1 MSKFTVDHKV
11 QHSSDKTFE
20 TIQKVLSAGEDL
32 KKFDSKI
39 ECIFDS
45 SSKSCQIKGSQF
57 KADLKVVAVGEG
69 SNIEVV
75 VDLPFL
81 LMPFKGKIAE
91 SLTKMF
97 KKHLG

>member
-11 QHSSDKTFE
+11 QHSTDKTFE
-20 TIQKVLSAGEDL
+20 TIQKVLSAGDDL
-32 KKFDSKI
+32 KKFDPKI
-39 ECIFDS
+39 ECQFNAAN
-45 SSKSCQIKGSQF
+45 KTCLIKGSQF
-57 KADLKVVAVGEG
+57 KADLKVVSAGEG
-69 SNIEVV
+69 SKIEVE

>member
-20 TIQKVLSAGEDL
+20 TIQKVLSTGEDL
-32 KKFDSKI
+32 KKFDPKI
-39 ECIFDS
+39 ECNFNS
-45 SSKSCQIKGSQF
+45 SDKTCQIKGSQF
-57 KADLKVVAVGEG
+57 KADLKVISSGEG

-91 SLTKMF
+91 SLTKLF